1 MQETHS
7 TPDVEISWKNEWG
20 GDIIFSH
27 GSSRSRGVAIL
38 LPKLSEYKI
47 KNVIQNPG
55 GRYIITEIECF
66 RDIYTF
72 VNIYAPT
79 QDKEKE
85 QLLLLET
92 LLEDIVKF
100 EGKNLIYGGDFNII
114 FDPKLD
120 KKGGSQSII
129 ESFDLCDIWRLTH
142 EDKCMFTWH
151 CKKKKIFSRLD
162 YWFISEQKDS
172 SKHFIRS

>member
-1 MQETHS
+1 MASRKTGE
-7 TPDVEISWKNEWG
+7 G
-20 GDIIFSH
+20 R
-27 GSSRSRGVAIL
+27 GSL
-38 LPKLSEYKI
+38 DECDFTT
-47 KNVIQNPG
+47 QNPD

-85 QLLLLET
+85 QFILLET

-120 KKGGSQSII
+120 KK
-129 ESFDLCDIWRLTH
+129 R
-142 EDKCMFTWH
+142 
-151 CKKKKIFSRLD
+151 R
-162 YWFISEQKDS
+162 
-172 SKHFIRS
+172 KHTFC